1 MSELNKIEA
10 KIKKVLK
17 KQGTYSPSLDLLI
30 TTLAETYLLKLKAYK
45 YAIDEGSSIT
55 ELSREGNPT
64 RKVNPDY
71 RVFSDLVAKI
81 TPLFDRLSMTVPTQ
95 TTDENDPLGDLTDAV
110 TKARKDK
117 K

>member
-1 MSELNKIEA
+1 VSELNKIEA
-10 KIKKVLK
+10 KIKKALK

-30 TTLAETYLLKLKAYK
+30 TTLAETYLLKMKAYK
-45 YAIDEGSSIT
+45 SSLDGNSSVDEI
-55 ELSREGNPT
+55 SREGNIT

-95 TTDENDPLGDLTDAV
+95 TTDENDPLQDLTDAV
-110 TKARKDK
+110 TEAKKAK